1 MKMAG
6 TVKHSK
12 LDNPTARAKLKRGRQ
27 PHWQT
32 LITGRAHLG
41 YQRQPDAKAG
51 RWVLRRFN
59 GEAYS
64 VEALGSA
71 DDDKAIAADG
81 IGILTFE
88 QAKLK
93 ALDALDASAI
103 GKPHGRLTVRKA
115 IAGYLEFLKAEG
127 RPTADTEWRANAH
140 ILPKLGAIEVAAL
153 ASDKIRKW
161 HAALANA
168 PALLRTR
175 EGGKQKFKAPPG
187 DDAEAVRRRR
197 SSANRVLTILK
208 AALNRAYDD
217 ELITSNAAW
226 SRRVKPYRGVDSARV
241 RFLAVAEAKRLLNAC
256 APDFR
261 PLVMAALA
269 TGSRYGELVR
279 LEVCDFDADSGTVNI
294 RKSKSGKPRHVIL
307 TEEGSSFFG
316 QTCAGRAGTELMFR
330 RADGTPWKTSHQSRP
345 MKEASINA
353 KLMPPV
359 TFHVL
364 RHSYASLCVMARVP
378 LLVISKNLGHAD
390 TSMVIKHYGHMSAGH
405 EANAI
410 RAGAPRFGWEPD
422 KKLATLPR

>member
-1 MKMAG
+1 MAG

-51 RWVLRRFN
+51 RWMLRRYN
-59 GEAYS
+59 GEAYA
-64 VEALGSA
+64 VEQVGLA

-81 IGILTFE
+81 VGILTFE

-93 ALDALDASAI
+93 ALEALDASAV

-168 PALLRTR
+168 PALLRTKA
-175 EGGKQKFKAPPG
+175 GGKQKFKAPP
-187 DDAEAVRRRR
+187 DDAEAVRRRQ

-217 ELITSNAAW
+217 ELVTSNKAW
-226 SRRVKPYRGVDSARV
+226 GRRVKPFKDVEVARV
-241 RFLAVAEAKRLLNAC
+241 RYLTVAEAKRLLNASD
-256 APDFR
+256 PQFR
-261 PLVMAALA
+261 PLVQAALQ
-269 TGSRYGELVR
+269 TGCRYSELTR
-279 LEVCDFDADSGTVNI
+279 LEVQDFDPDVGDLNI
-294 RKSKSGKPRHVIL
+294 RKSKSGKARHVIL
-307 TEEGSSFFG
+307 TEEGCGFFR
-316 QTCAGRAGTELMFR
+316 QTCAGRAGTDLIFR
-330 RADGTPWKTSHQSRP
+330 RADGGPWQKSHQSRP
-345 MKEASINA
+345 MREASTNA
-353 KLMPPV
+353 KLMPPA
-359 TFHVL
+359 TFHAL
-364 RHSYASLCVMARVP
+364 RHSWASLSLMAGVP
-378 LLVISKNLGHAD
+378 LMIIAGNLGHAD
-390 TSMVIKHYGHMSAGH
+390 ISMIQKHYGHMTKEH

-422 KKLATLPR
+422 KKLATLKTR